1 LEKHYIFYEK
11 KRGIHLIQE
20 LITELDMYYTDYK
33 DIYFHHMKCVL
44 KAQVLLIKH
53 QDYERARLELND
65 VKESLLS
72 IETCFLMS

>member
-1 LEKHYIFYEK
+1 
-11 KRGIHLIQE
+11 
-20 LITELDMYYTDYK
+20 MYYTDYK